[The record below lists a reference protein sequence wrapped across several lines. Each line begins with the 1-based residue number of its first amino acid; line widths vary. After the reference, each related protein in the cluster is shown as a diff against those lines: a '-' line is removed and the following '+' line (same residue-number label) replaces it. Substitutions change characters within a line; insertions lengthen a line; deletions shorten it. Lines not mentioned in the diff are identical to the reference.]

1 MVEVSAVS
9 QHITRVFFTRRL
21 CSNLTIS
28 ALAVL
33 LALAASAPSAQARP
47 RNELVLATAAE
58 DPVLRARLVALSPS
72 VNPEEARRVAFIAYT
87 TGRELAHKWEMG
99 SSPTFHSFLINIGA
113 KQAGYCHQFATEL
126 LLRLDAQKLQT
137 LELHWGESDA
147 GTDTEHNVIVVTARG
162 QPFAQGIM
170 LDNWRHSGRL
180 LWGPLHGD
188 PHRTWQENKAALAS
202 RVPRRSSTADQP
214 KRKTNPK
221 RRSKAR
227 LKTRAGGDRASG
239 GVFHATA
246 LRTGY
251 GANLSCAHYRK
262 S

>member
-1 MVEVSAVS
+1 MLFS
-9 QHITRVFFTRRL
+9 RRL
-21 CSNLTIS
+21 CSHLTIF
-28 ALAVL
+28 
-33 LALAASAPSAQARP
+33 ALAAPLAFATYAPSAQARP
-47 RNELVLATAAE
+47 RNELVLATSAE

-72 VNPEEARRVAFIAYT
+72 VNPEEARRVVFIAYT

-99 SSPTFHSFLINIGA
+99 SSPSFHSFLINVGA
-113 KQAGYCHQFATEL
+113 KKAGYCHQFATEL

-170 LDNWRHSGRL
+170 LDNWRRSGNL

-188 PHRTWQENKAALAS
+188 PHRTWQENNAALAS
-202 RVPRRSSTADQP
+202 RVPRRPSTADQP

-221 RRSKAR
+221 RKAKPR
-227 LKTRAGGDRASG
+227 LKSRAGGDRSG
-239 GVFHATA
+239 GGVIHSTA

-251 GANLSCAHYRK
+251 GAS
-262 S
+262 

>member
-1 MVEVSAVS
+1 MSK
-9 QHITRVFFTRRL
+9 HITMVFFTRRRYF
-21 CSNLTIS
+21 N
-28 ALAVL
+28 
-33 LALAASAPSAQARP
+33 LALFALVAPIAFAASAPSARARP
-47 RNELVLATAAE
+47 RNELLLAASAE
-58 DPVLRARLVALSPS
+58 DPVLRARLAALSPT

-113 KQAGYCHQFATEL
+113 RKAGYCHQFATEL

-170 LDNWRHSGRL
+170 LDNWRRSGRL

-188 PHRTWQENKAALAS
+188 PDRTWQENKAALAS
-202 RVPRRSSTADQP
+202 RLPRRSSTADQP
-214 KRKTNPK
+214 KRKINPKSKAK
-221 RRSKAR
+221 RRSKTPA
-227 LKTRAGGDRASG
+227 KG
-239 GVFHATA
+239 
-246 LRTGY
+246 
-251 GANLSCAHYRK
+251 
-262 S
+262 